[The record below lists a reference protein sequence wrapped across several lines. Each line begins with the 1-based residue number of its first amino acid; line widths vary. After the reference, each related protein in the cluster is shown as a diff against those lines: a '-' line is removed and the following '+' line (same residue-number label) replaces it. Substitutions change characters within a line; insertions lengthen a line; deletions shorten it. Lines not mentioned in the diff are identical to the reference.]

1 MGGSPARISI
11 WNRDTAFVLIILL
24 GACALLYAPDIYTS
38 PYARAEERYRA
49 KVLAVD
55 DSLVKQFGIIKAGSQ
70 KLQVKLLDGPYAG
83 KEVSASNVLI
93 GKMESDKMFRP
104 GDMAFVIVTTL
115 GGEIISATAY
125 DHYRLHIEGLLVL
138 LFAAVLI
145 GFTGWSG
152 AKALLAFFFTIV
164 IMWKV
169 LFPGILAGHDPIW
182 TAFAVVTVIAG
193 VTLVS
198 IAGASKTALVAWLG
212 AFSGILL
219 TGALALFLFPPFR
232 LHGAIQAYSET
243 LLYSGFEN
251 LNLERLFIAAVF
263 LGASGAVIDLSVD
276 VSAAMNEISQKRPDL
291 SAKELMK
298 SGIRVG
304 RPMATTM
311 VTTLLMAYM
320 SEYMALLMVL
330 ISKGVP
336 PMQVANLNYI
346 SAEVLKTIIGSFGL
360 ITVAPF
366 TALVG
371 GYIYVKWRSVHGTEP
386 ELLAS
391 SIHPVQDR
399 RERV

>member
-1 MGGSPARISI
+1 MGGSPARISVR
-11 WNRDTAFVLIILL
+11 NRNTVFVLIIL
-24 GACALLYAPDIYTS
+24 GATCALLYMPDLYTS
-38 PYARAEERYRA
+38 PYARVEERYRA
-49 KVLAVD
+49 RVLSVD
-55 DSLVKQFGIIKAGSQ
+55 NSVVKQFGIVKAGSQ

-83 KEVSASNVLI
+83 REVSATNVLI

-104 GDMAFVIVTTL
+104 GDTALVIVTTL
-115 GGEIISATAY
+115 GGEITSATAY

-138 LFAAVLI
+138 LFAVVLI

-169 LFPGILAGHDPIW
+169 LLPGILAGYDPIR
-182 TAFAVVTVIAG
+182 TAFAAVTLIAG

-198 IAGASKTALVAWLG
+198 IAGAGKTALVAWLG
-212 AFSGILL
+212 AFLGILL
-219 TGALALFLFPPFR
+219 TGALALFLFPPFH
-232 LHGAIQAYSET
+232 LHGAIQPYSET

-330 ISKGVP
+330 ISKGIP
-336 PMQVANLNYI
+336 PTQVANINYV
-346 SAEVLKTIIGSFGL
+346 SAEVLKTVVGSFGL

-371 GYIYVKWRSVHGTEP
+371 GYIYVKWRSANGTP
-386 ELLAS
+386 L
-391 SIHPVQDR
+391 
-399 RERV
+399 

>member
-1 MGGSPARISI
+1 MFARIKI
-11 WNRDTAFVLIILL
+11 WNRDTVFVLIIIFVT
-24 GACALLYAPDIYTS
+24 CALLRMPDLYTS
-38 PYARAEERYRA
+38 PYAKAEERYRGQ
-49 KVLAVD
+49 VLAVD
-55 DSLVKQFGIIKAGSQ
+55 DSLVKQFGIVKAGSQ
-70 KLQVKLLDGPYAG
+70 KLQVKLLEGPFAG
-83 KEVSASNVLI
+83 QEVTASNVLI
-93 GKMESDKMFRP
+93 GKMESDKIFRS
-104 GDMAFVIVTTL
+104 GDTAYLIVTTL
-115 GGEIISATAY
+115 NGEIRTATAY
-125 DHYRLHIEGLLVL
+125 DHYRLHVELLLIL
-138 LFAAVLI
+138 LFAAALI

-164 IMWKV
+164 MMWKV
-169 LFPGILAGHDPIW
+169 LLPGILAGYDPIW
-182 TAFAVVTVIAG
+182 TAFLAVTIIAG

-198 IAGASKTALVAWLG
+198 IAGASRTALVAWAG
-212 AFSGILL
+212 AFLGILL
-219 TGALALFLFPPFR
+219 TAALALFLFPPFR

-251 LNLERLFIAAVF
+251 LNLERLFIAAIF

-291 SAKELMK
+291 PMRELIK

-330 ISKGVP
+330 LSKGIP
-336 PMQVANLNYI
+336 PVQVANLNYI
-346 SAEVLKTIIGSFGL
+346 SAEVLKTVVGSFGL

-371 GYIYVKWRSVHGTEP
+371 GYIYVRGEK
-386 ELLAS
+386 
-391 SIHPVQDR
+391 HP
-399 RERV
+399 